1 MVYREDNQNVCIE
14 DILIELIKHDVSKE
28 KIAEIKLAYSLAE
41 EIHRGQFRQSGEE
54 YITHPLNVAYNIIN
68 MGIYDPDMISAALL
82 HDTIEDAKYDFTK
95 EDIALTIN
103 PVVAELVDG
112 VTKISRMNFLTEKE
126 ETLANT
132 RKIINGLNKD
142 MRIIIIKLADRLH
155 NMRTLQ
161 YKSREKQIENARE
174 TMELFVP
181 LALTIGAYRVKSEL
195 EDLAFKYLNPKE
207 YEDIVND
214 RRYIGATDAVYLR
227 EIGLKIQ
234 EILSA
239 KNIPNAM
246 ILRFKDAY
254 TIYKKLVQGYKMENI
269 YDLYYL
275 KFLVAEVDQCYQ
287 TLAVVHRNNPPING
301 RFKDYI
307 YNPKTNLYQSLHTTV
322 SDTNDKLIKVKI
334 RTFDMDKVAAYGMP
348 ALWYIKNGKTQEE
361 TQKELREKCQFAKKL
376 MQLDEAFSDNED
388 FIKAIRCELLT
399 EHVYV
404 YTHSGEIIEL
414 PSGSTALDF
423 ACQSQPDLLDR
434 MTGVIVN
441 GREVALDH
449 ILKTNDRVQIITN
462 GKINHTN
469 WESYA
474 HTPTAKQKIKLFLG
488 Q

>member
-1 MVYREDNQNVCIE
+1 MVYREDTKNVCIE
-14 DILIELIKHDVSKE
+14 DILIELIKHDATKE
-28 KIAEIKLAYSLAE
+28 KIGEVKLAYSLAE

-54 YITHPLNVAYNIIN
+54 YITHPLNVAYNILE

-132 RKIINGLNKD
+132 RKIINGLTKD

-181 LALTIGAYRVKSEL
+181 LALTIGSYRVRGEL
-195 EDLAFKYLNPKE
+195 EDLSFKYLNPKE
-207 YEDIVND
+207 YEEILTE
-214 RRYIGATDAVYLR
+214 RERIGQTEVEYFRNL
-227 EIGLKIQ
+227 GLKIQ
-234 EILSA
+234 EVLTA

-246 ILRFKDAY
+246 IVRFKNVY
-254 TIYKKLVQGYKMENI
+254 TIYKGLVKGYKMENI
-269 YDLYYL
+269 YDLFYL
-275 KFLVAEVDQCYQ
+275 KFLVEEVEQCYQ
-287 TLAVVHRNNPPING
+287 TLGIVHKNNPPING

-322 SDTNDKLIKVKI
+322 SDSNNKLIKVKI
-334 RTFDMDKVAAYGMP
+334 RTFDMDKVAAFGTP
-348 ALWYIKNGKTQEE
+348 ALWYIKDGKTQEE
-361 TQKELREKCQFAKKL
+361 TQQELRDKCQFAKKL
-376 MQLDEAFSDNED
+376 IELDETFLDNEE
-388 FIKAIRCELLT
+388 FIKAIKCELLT
-399 EHVYV
+399 DHVYV

-414 PSGSTALDF
+414 PNGSTALDF
-423 ACQSQPDLLDR
+423 ACQVYPDLLDK
-434 MTGVIVN
+434 MTGVLVN
-441 GREVALDH
+441 GREVPLDYT
-449 ILKTNDRVQIITN
+449 LKTNNRVQLITT
-462 GKINHTN
+462 GKINHEN
-469 WESYA
+469 WENYA
-474 HTPTAKQKIKLFLG
+474 HTPTAKQRIKTILG